1 MTGPRAAAAAAP
13 EPRCRGCRHPRRT
26 RRGSSGPAG
35 GSPLCGAGLRRR
47 PRLRASGGARARGWA
62 PWRRGCVPGNRRPA
76 AAAAPCARPACFPAW
91 QARPAPRAP
100 CRGRAGPR
108 AALRRAPLR
117 ARRLARRRPDCRN
130 GRPGGTPA
138 AVRVG
143 CGDPR
148 GSRGAAS
155 ATGDL
160 LAARGG
166 RRGPRDGRWSSF
178 PKVSGGTGDSRVK
191 REQHV
196 HRRQAIKTTLEH
208 ARSPASARAHAAS
221 IPGMTPLSRSSRVTL
236 QSWEPSPSL
245 LLKFLVH
252 QAFFDILTLLM

>member
-100 CRGRAGPR
+100 MPGPSR
-108 AALRRAPLR
+108 
-117 ARRLARRRPDCRN
+117 
-130 GRPGGTPA
+130 TP
-138 AVRVG
+138 
-143 CGDPR
+143 
-148 GSRGAAS
+148 
-155 ATGDL
+155 
-160 LAARGG
+160 
-166 RRGPRDGRWSSF
+166 
-178 PKVSGGTGDSRVK
+178 
-191 REQHV
+191 
-196 HRRQAIKTTLEH
+196 
-208 ARSPASARAHAAS
+208 RSPAPRPPPRA
-221 IPGMTPLSRSSRVTL
+221 PPRP
-236 QSWEPSPSL
+236 PSPRLPQWEAGRHPGCSPSGL
-245 LLKFLVH
+245 RRSAGEPGCRLGHRGPVSRTRGEAGPAGRAMVLVPES
-252 QAFFDILTLLM
+252 FGGNW

>member
-1 MTGPRAAAAAAP
+1 MA
-13 EPRCRGCRHPRRT
+13 RG
-26 RRGSSGPAG
+26 
-35 GSPLCGAGLRRR
+35 CGAGRGCERAAGREREAGRPGGGVACLEIGGRPRRR
-47 PRLRASGGARARGWA
+47 RLA
-62 PWRRGCVPGNRRPA
+62 PGRPA
-76 AAAAPCARPACFPAW
+76 SPRGKPARRRAP
-91 QARPAPRAP
+91 P

>member
-76 AAAAPCARPACFPAW
+76 AAAAPSGRPASPRGKPA
-91 QARPAPRAP
+91 RRRAPP
-100 CRGRAGPR
+100 CRGRDGPR

-138 AVRVG
+138 AIRVG